1 MGNIIELFQEIFMMK
16 ENNSLKVGLSGYK
29 SSQTPVEKPQNKAM
43 APKELK
49 ISELMRKGSY

>member
-1 MGNIIELFQEIFMMK
+1 MGNIVELFQEIFMMK

-29 SSQTPVEKPQNKAM
+29 TSKTPVEKPQKKNN
-43 APKELK
+43 APKELR

>member
-1 MGNIIELFQEIFMMK
+1 MNEILSFFKEIFMLK

-29 SSQTPVEKPQNKAM
+29 SSQTPVEKPQKKSM

>member
-1 MGNIIELFQEIFMMK
+1 MLK

-29 SSQTPVEKPQNKAM
+29 SSQTPVEKPQKKSM